1 MTTITILPSDIR
13 DDEKQT
19 QLLTHLPKQMGKIH
33 DAAYYGRQKK
43 KIKLEKYTPQNMP
56 VPQPSITDIE
66 AEIRELGSH
75 YDNKQSASQVLA
87 ERTTVWQELYALHS
101 RIEAEKES
109 LENNKYQAQYNA
121 AIVDLDDIVNGEES
135 VVDTALQSAIQQ
147 LQLPFELTVNLDY
160 DKMGGNASI
169 TSMMPLS
176 YCIPTTKTVFHS
188 RGVTVKNKL
197 QRELQQEESECI
209 VGLAF
214 LLVGQTFSVSPNIK
228 CANLLFYQ
236 YRSKEALLAIHFD
249 RDKFVANIDKMDTP
263 SVALYDFQF
272 AANIRTVRE
281 AMVLSPM
288 PERDLQSFLISTNQ
302 RP

>member
-1 MTTITILPSDIR
+1 MTTITILPTNIR

-19 QLLTHLPKQMGKIH
+19 QLLTHLPEQIGNIH
-33 DAAYYGRQKK
+33 DAAYYGRQRKK
-43 KIKLEKYTPQNMP
+43 VKLEKYTPQNMP

-66 AEIRELGSH
+66 AEIRELGDL
-75 YDNKQSASQVLA
+75 YDNKKSTSQVLA
-87 ERTTVWQELYALHS
+87 ERTAIWQELYALHG
-101 RIEAEKES
+101 RIQAEKEA

-121 AIVDLDDIVNGEES
+121 AIADIDDVVNGEDN

-147 LQLPFELTVNLDY
+147 LQLPFELTVNVNY
-160 DKMGGNASI
+160 DKQGGKASV

-188 RGVTVKNKL
+188 RGTTVKNKL

-209 VGLAF
+209 IGLA
-214 LLVGQTFSVSPNIK
+214 LLLAGKIFSVTPNIK
-228 CANLLFYQ
+228 CVNLLFYQ
-236 YRSKEALLAIHFD
+236 HRSKEALLAMHFD
-249 RDKFVANIDKMDTP
+249 RDKFVANIDKMSVP
-263 SVALYDFQF
+263 SVVLYDFQY

-281 AMVLSPM
+281 AMVLSSI

-302 RP
+302 LS